1 MPALRN
7 SVQLEHRLKQ
17 EGLGVMLVGEGGT
30 AGEGGGASPSSC
42 GILQLVGVL
51 GWDRCVGQLQQ
62 RGGDGRSCD
71 HAGLYQCP
79 GCEPET
85 RYGVLATV
93 STH

>member
-17 EGLGVMLVGEGGT
+17 EGLGLMLVGEGGT

-51 GWDRCVGQLQQ
+51 GRDRCVGHDTDPDISVTLTCTTADTAN
-62 RGGDGRSCD
+62 RSAVGGTARSTF
-71 HAGLYQCP
+71 H
-79 GCEPET
+79 
-85 RYGVLATV
+85 
-93 STH
+93 